1 MNLNKLVIALI
12 ASILIPISLQAEE
25 IESGSIAVI
34 DVEVAIFGT
43 EASKQAFEELAT
55 SKEWKE
61 VEEDL
66 QLKINEA
73 TEIQEKL
80 QKEGPTM
87 SDDEKLDA
95 QKRLNSLSQDANF
108 LNQKLT
114 AMRNELMQLLQN
126 EQAPK
131 FQKVVSELMR
141 AKGIKILLHKQSVL
155 GFDTGDPTLNLTPE
169 VIELLNQKEE

>member
-12 ASILIPISLQAEE
+12 ASMLIPISLQAEE

-114 AMRNELMQLLQN
+114 TMRNELMQLIQN

-141 AKGIKILLHKQSVL
+141 AKGIKILLHRQSVL

-169 VIELLNQKEE
+169 ITELLNQKEE

>member
-43 EASKQAFEELAT
+43 EASKQAFEELAG

-61 VEEDL
+61 VDEDL

-80 QKEGPTM
+80 KKEGPTM
-87 SDDEKLDA
+87 SDDEKIDA

-114 AMRNELMQLLQN
+114 TMRNELMQLIQN

-141 AKGIKILLHKQSVL
+141 AKGIKILLHRQSVL
-155 GFDTGDPTLNLTPE
+155 GFDTGDPTLNMTPE
-169 VIELLNQKEE
+169 ITELLNQIEE

>member
-12 ASILIPISLQAEE
+12 ASILIPISLQAQE

-114 AMRNELMQLLQN
+114 TMRNELMQLSL
-126 EQAPK
+126 
-131 FQKVVSELMR
+131 
-141 AKGIKILLHKQSVL
+141 IHI
-155 GFDTGDPTLNLTPE
+155 
-169 VIELLNQKEE
+169 